1 MQGPE
6 HPRGNP
12 IRACSPSIT
21 VTPREIWALNTI
33 SVQDSCVCTA
43 WLDLCTRQGA
53 DLLKN
58 VGQDTQNGEETLK
71 LWHVHNSVV
80 FLSFPDKYSTASNL
94 KGCFPATVS
103 PWAGHPPP
111 LCLSFP
117 IHLRC

>member
-21 VTPREIWALNTI
+21 VTPREIWALNII
-33 SVQDSCVCTA
+33 SVQDSCICTA

-80 FLSFPDKYSTASNL
+80 F
-94 KGCFPATVS
+94 
-103 PWAGHPPP
+103 
-111 LCLSFP
+111 
-117 IHLRC
+117 